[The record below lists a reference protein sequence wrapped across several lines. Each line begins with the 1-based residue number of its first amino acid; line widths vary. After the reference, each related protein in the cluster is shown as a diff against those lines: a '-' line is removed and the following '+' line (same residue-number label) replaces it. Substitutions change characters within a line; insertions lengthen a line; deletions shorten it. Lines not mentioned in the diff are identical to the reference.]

1 MDYLLNKI
9 DETLPALKRLALLNY
24 KVQNPLITSFNNL
37 RIILSYLL
45 ERCETKLYYKLST
58 IAEVVFCDI
67 KSRKIELASN
77 SNLILEVKT
86 ELERIT
92 EVPWSISLTKLQL
105 GETYSN
111 FLSFLD
117 REEEAAIKATPV
129 VNYLLENFKNLYLD
143 RVELE
148 KSFH

>member
-9 DETLPALKRLALLNY
+9 DETLPVLKRLELLNY

-45 ERCETKLYYKLST
+45 ERSETKLYYKLST

-67 KSRKIELASN
+67 QSRKIELASN

-92 EVPWSISLTKLQL
+92 EVPWSISLAKLQL

-117 REEEAAIKATPV
+117 KEAKAAIKKTPV
-129 VNYLLENFKNLYLD
+129 VNYLLEKFKNLYLD
-143 RVELE
+143 KVE
-148 KSFH
+148 